1 MGTGRW
7 RFLPHEL
14 DMWEDG
20 RTYELREGVDY
31 PPDSSFEQLRA
42 RLVVNAR
49 RRQCT
54 ARVWQHAPGVIR
66 FVFVHY
72 SRGSAR
78 VVQPGE

>member
-1 MGTGRW
+1 MGRW

-14 DMWEDG
+14 DIWCDG
-20 RTYELREGVDY
+20 RTYELTEGENY
-31 PPDSSFEQLRA
+31 PPGASTEQLAA
-42 RLVVNAR
+42 RLERAAR

-54 ARVWQHAPGVIR
+54 ARVWLHAPGVIR

-78 VVQPGE
+78 VIEPGQ